1 MNRNTGAA
9 QSRRRNRQGPLEGG
23 RSRAR
28 SAVPVVVLGT
38 CMVAVLYGNVSYYS
52 DSLHDHRSSA
62 GPTEGSAP
70 VAQNLQVQRDP
81 LRDTSAEGEGG
92 DDPGDAADVPL
103 TSKAS
108 SASKKALLPEEGQL
122 PEPPPATS
130 AAEATE

>member
-1 MNRNTGAA
+1 SGRGCGAPCVDRDPPVSLGRVYSTTHFGMNRNTGAA

-92 DDPGDAADVPL
+92 DDPGDAADVP
-103 TSKAS
+103 
-108 SASKKALLPEEGQL
+108 
-122 PEPPPATS
+122 
-130 AAEATE
+130 